1 MNPAAL
7 TLTNLTGKTKSE
19 AITILTAQSFQF
31 KHTTTGGYETFEHPD
46 GSIIHIRPTG
56 EIVRTRPKILAANGK
71 YYRRRYD
78 QFGNQ
83 IQFVPGANTHSTGEQ
98 LSL

>member
-1 MNPAAL
+1 MNPAAR

-19 AITILTAQSFQF
+19 AITILTAQGFQF
-31 KHTTTGGYETFEHPD
+31 KSSTTGGYESFDHPD
-46 GSIIHIRPTG
+46 GSIIHIRPSG
-56 EIVRTRPKILAANGK
+56 EIVRTGPKILATNGK

-83 IQFVPGANTHSTGEQ
+83 IQFLPGANTHTTGEQ
-98 LSL
+98 LIL